1 MDLRQI
7 SYVVAVADEGG
18 FSAAARRL
26 GVAQPS
32 VSQAVAQLER
42 ELGVRLFDRIG
53 RQVNVTAAGAAMIP
67 PARRML
73 LEARSAR
80 EAVASVR
87 GLGAGLLDLVA
98 LPTVATDPLAGL
110 IGTFRLA
117 HPGIRIHVAEP
128 DTADEA
134 WSMVTS
140 GAAEL
145 ALAEVPPDGS
155 DLVAE
160 AVFTQEL
167 VVVAPPGHRLGEG
180 GVRAATLA
188 RWPLIAPPPG
198 TSTRRL
204 VDAALAAGGR
214 RANVAVE
221 TAQRESIIPLVLAGA
236 GVAVLPEATARRA
249 AAAGAAV
256 ARLRPPLIR
265 TLCVVHR
272 AGGLSP
278 AAGVF
283 VDLTRRSLGGAPP
296 DEGPA

>member
-7 SYVVAVADEGG
+7 GYVVAVADEGG

-53 RQVNVTAAGAAMIP
+53 RRVNVTAAGAALIP

-80 EAVASVR
+80 EAVASVG
-87 GLGAGLLDLVA
+87 GLGAGRLDLVA

-110 IGTFRLA
+110 VGTLRLA
-117 HPGIRIHVAEP
+117 HPGVRIHVAEP

-134 WSMVTS
+134 WSMVAS

-155 DLVAE
+155 ELVAD
-160 AVFTQEL
+160 AMFTQEL
-167 VVVAPPGHRLGEG
+167 VVIAPPGHPLRAG
-180 GVRAATLA
+180 GVGPAELA
-188 RWPLIAPPPG
+188 GWALIAPPPG

-204 VDAALAAGGR
+204 VDAALAAGGQQ
-214 RANVAVE
+214 ANVAVE
-221 TAQRESIIPLVLAGA
+221 TAQRESIIPLVLSGA

-249 AAAGAAV
+249 AAAGAGV
-256 ARLRPPLIR
+256 ARLRPPLVR
-265 TLCVVHR
+265 TLCLAHR

-278 AAGVF
+278 AAAAF
-283 VDLTRRSLGGAPP
+283 VDLARRSLGGTAPEEP
-296 DEGPA
+296 LA

>member
-7 SYVVAVADEGG
+7 GYVVAVADEGG
-18 FSAAARRL
+18 FSAAARAL

-53 RQVNVTAAGAAMIP
+53 RQVNVTAAGAALIA

-80 EAVASVR
+80 EAVASVQ
-87 GLGAGLLDLVA
+87 GLGAGHLDLVA

-117 HPGIRIHVAEP
+117 HPGVRIHVAEP

-134 WSMVTS
+134 WSMVAS

-155 DLVAE
+155 ELVAD

-167 VVVAPPGHRLGEG
+167 VVIAPPG
-180 GVRAATLA
+180 
-188 RWPLIAPPPG
+188 G

-204 VDAALAAGGR
+204 VDAALAAGGQ

-249 AAAGAAV
+249 AAAGAGV
-256 ARLRPPLIR
+256 ARLRPPLVR

-278 AAGVF
+278 AAAAF
-283 VDLTRRSLGGAPP
+283 VDLARLSLGGTAPF
-296 DEGPA
+296 A

>member
-1 MDLRQI
+1 MG
-7 SYVVAVADEGG
+7 YVVAVADEGG

-53 RQVNVTAAGAAMIP
+53 RQVNVTAAGAALIA

-73 LEARSAR
+73 QEARSAR
-80 EAVASVR
+80 EAVAVVR
-87 GLGAGLLDLVA
+87 GLGGGHLDLVA

-117 HPGIRIHVAEP
+117 HPGVRLHVFEP

-134 WSMVTS
+134 WEMVAS

-145 ALAEVPPDGS
+145 GLAEVPADDS
-155 DLVAE
+155 ELVAD

-167 VVVAPPGHRLGEG
+167 VVVAPPGHPLGDS
-180 GVRAATLA
+180 GVGPSELA
-188 RWPLIAPPPG
+188 GWPLIAPPPG

-204 VDAALAAGGR
+204 VDAALAAGGQ

-249 AAAGAAV
+249 AAAGAGV
-256 ARLRPPLIR
+256 ARMRPPLVR

-278 AAGVF
+278 AAAAF
-283 VDLTRRSLGGAPP
+283 VDLARRSLGGIAPH
-296 DEGPA
+296 EPAA